1 MNNLEIFDLITSHQN
16 KYRKSYKSDNND
28 IIERYIEN
36 STNIMKNALLQM
48 QLKEIHKE
56 ISKES
61 KKQAEIIKADMKEKI
76 KEQIGESIYNALK
89 L

>member
-1 MNNLEIFDLITSHQN
+1 MDNLEILDLITSHQN
-16 KYRKSYKSDNND
+16 KYRKLYKSDDND

-48 QLKEIHKE
+48 QLKELKNEVQKE
-56 ISKES
+56 T
-61 KKQAEIIKADMKEKI
+61 KKQAEIIKSNMKEQI
-76 KEQIGESIYNALK
+76 KQQIGESIYNSLK